1 MGSGGVRGTQGGQGT
16 VLVSVQLGPFG
27 NFSIPST
34 LLCLPG
40 PRGAPQRPQQLPA
53 CPGHRRCAR
62 RGHPACL
69 SAWKEGCQAPRSAP
83 CWRAPTGHRAG
94 WPGPQGGSGH
104 VPVTFPACTDRG
116 VTTSRV
122 AHVNPASS
130 PALPGAGSQHR
141 VGALPLPPR
150 QPLAVLGGVGPPK
163 TTPAA
168 PLGLPQVPSPNP
180 GPAVGFGFPNLQ
192 EAQRQ
197 ARARGGLPASPPSRS
212 ARSLHPVPPRR
223 LPSPV
228 PDTFPRELL
237 GPGAAIPARS
247 SPAGPAR
254 AGGSPAAGTPRCAP
268 MEPVLWRHRSPGAG
282 GPKSG
287 WILGRPGLVEPQ
299 WSCRPSLPLQRAQSA

>member
-1 MGSGGVRGTQGGQGT
+1 MPRAPPLCTAWA
-16 VLVSVQLGPFG
+16 P
-27 NFSIPST
+27 
-34 LLCLPG
+34 CLPFCLEG
-40 PRGAPQRPQQLPA
+40 GLP
-53 CPGHRRCAR
+53 G
-62 RGHPACL
+62 
-69 SAWKEGCQAPRSAP
+69 SPRSAP
-83 CWRAPTGHRAG
+83 CLRAPTGHRAG

-130 PALPGAGSQHR
+130 PALPGAGSQHG

-180 GPAVGFGFPNLQ
+180 GPAVGFGFPDQ

-197 ARARGGLPASPPSRS
+197 ARARGSLPASPPSRS

-268 MEPVLWRHRSPGAG
+268 TEPVLWRHRSPGAG
-282 GPKSG
+282 SPKSG

>member
-1 MGSGGVRGTQGGQGT
+1 MGR
-16 VLVSVQLGPFG
+16 
-27 NFSIPST
+27 
-34 LLCLPG
+34 
-40 PRGAPQRPQQLPA
+40 
-53 CPGHRRCAR
+53 
-62 RGHPACL
+62 
-69 SAWKEGCQAPRSAP
+69 AP
-83 CWRAPTGHRAG
+83 CWCQCSWVPPGTSPSPAPCCACQVPGVHPNTPSSCLHAQGTATVHGVGTLPAFLPGRRAARLPVQPRVGVHQRATARAG
-94 WPGPQGGSGH
+94 LASGEEAAMSPSPSQPAPIALSPYHVWHTLTLQVLRRCPGQ
-104 VPVTFPACTDRG
+104 A
-116 VTTSRV
+116 
-122 AHVNPASS
+122 AST
-130 PALPGAGSQHR
+130 G

-254 AGGSPAAGTPRCAP
+254 AGGSPAAGTPR
-268 MEPVLWRHRSPGAG
+268 
-282 GPKSG
+282 
-287 WILGRPGLVEPQ
+287 
-299 WSCRPSLPLQRAQSA
+299 